1 MVFDKEAALTWGG
14 IAAAVGAAVVLLK
27 AFGVDISDSQA
38 DALQNFVTIALPIVT
53 ALIIRGFVYSKN
65 SVENKVDEAFQDGQ
79 QGATEPPKVL

>member
-1 MVFDKEAALTWGG
+1 MTFDKEAALTWGG

-27 AFGVDISDSQA
+27 TFGVNITDAQA

-53 ALIIRGFVYSKN
+53 ALIIRGFVYSKS
-65 SVENKVDEAFQDGQ
+65 SVRAKVDESFQDAK